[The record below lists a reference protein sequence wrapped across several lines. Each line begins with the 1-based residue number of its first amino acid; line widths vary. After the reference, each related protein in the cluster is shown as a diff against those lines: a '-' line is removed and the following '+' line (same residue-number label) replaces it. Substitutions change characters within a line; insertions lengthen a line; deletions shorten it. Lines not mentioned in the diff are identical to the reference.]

1 MASLAMDDLSDVTPQ
16 DVVKMIMVGGGKVED
31 AGKAMADGA
40 RITANQAGKAMV
52 DSVNNAGKAVADAA
66 DYALSGMGKVT
77 PSDVGKAYTEPREK
91 RLNRAGQVVDGLVRS
106 AKVGLQDLG
115 DVSLDDVGN
124 LLGAKT
130 KDVVTAIAGPTDED
144 SFPDALEAAVKSG
157 MMEKATTGGIPLTK
171 IEAETKAAKAAKAA
185 KAQPEAQPE
194 AQPAPEAQPEPAE
207 ADPQKA
213 IELFKTVHGTEFNP
227 KSSMDK
233 RKLAEISE
241 MLADKENAGLSP
253 NQFAL
258 KLYRTKGYV

>member
-1 MASLAMDDLSDVTPQ
+1 MASLAMDDLSDVKPR
-16 DVVKMIMVGGGKVED
+16 DVLKMIADVGE
-31 AGKAMADGA
+31 GA
-40 RITANQAGKAMV
+40 V
-52 DSVNNAGKAVADAA
+52 DAA
-66 DYALSGMGKVT
+66 DYALSDMGKVT

-106 AKVGLQDLG
+106 AKVGLKDLG
-115 DVSLDDVGN
+115 DVSFDDVGS

-130 KDVVTAIAGPTDED
+130 KDVVTAIAGPSDED

-157 MMEKATTGGIPLTK
+157 MMEKATAGGSPSNK
-171 IEAETKAAKAAKAA
+171 IEAETKAAKA
-185 KAQPEAQPE
+185 QPE
-194 AQPAPEAQPEPAE
+194 PEAQPEPAE

-213 IELFKTVHGTEFNP
+213 IELFKTVHGGEFDP